1 MGIVMTEL
9 GLWVKMGVG
18 RLTAL
23 SLELECSKQNVAQL
37 VLSVS
42 HKDPI
47 ALSKAIENIEAR
59 EKRQNRC
66 CKNNVLGAAK
76 YTQHKNEQVRKK
88 AQFELIR
95 WSEYYAITR

>member
-1 MGIVMTEL
+1 MTEL
-9 GLWVKMGVG
+9 DMWVKMGTG

-23 SLELECSKQNVAQL
+23 GVELECSKQNVEQL
-37 VLSVS
+37 VLSKK
-42 HKDPI
+42 HKNPEAI
-47 ALSKAIENIEAR
+47 AKAIEKIESR
-59 EKRQNRC
+59 EKRLNRC

-95 WSEYYAITR
+95 WSEYYAITC